1 MCASA
6 CCLSFKAP
14 IMKLHPHL
22 KGDFLLLFLISPLS
36 FLSSHRIHP
45 SKGGCHL
52 KGLHSAVYS
61 PYSPASLGCCD
72 QSRQQLAIGS
82 QGHPARTTVMS
93 CSGPHAVASL
103 SSREIPLIAVAS
115 LSSMES
121 PPHCCAPPGPPPP
134 GMASLIT
141 RLQAVTSLL
150 WLPVFQGRQTIKTP
164 PVLRP

>member
-22 KGDFLLLFLISPLS
+22 KGDFVLLFLISPLS

-93 CSGPHAVASL
+93 CSGPMLWLPFPLERSLRSLWLLFPLGRSFCIAVASL
-103 SSREIPLIAVAS
+103 SSREIL
-115 LSSMES
+115 LH
-121 PPHCCAPPGPPPP
+121 HCGF
-134 GMASLIT
+134 SFL
-141 RLQAVTSLL
+141 
-150 WLPVFQGRQTIKTP
+150 
-164 PVLRP
+164 